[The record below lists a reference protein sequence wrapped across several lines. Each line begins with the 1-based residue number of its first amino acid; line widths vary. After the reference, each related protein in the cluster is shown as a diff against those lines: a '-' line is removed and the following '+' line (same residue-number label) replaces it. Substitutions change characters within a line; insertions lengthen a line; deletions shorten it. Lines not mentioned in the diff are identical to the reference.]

1 MNGLEEEKVST
12 EVKFVREGK
21 RSTVYVLPGIPI
33 PLQRPQHGNGHIWD
47 PQKQKKVITAISIT
61 SLHEGNPKFT
71 GPLHLDI
78 TFYFPIPQ
86 RGQRSKTTW
95 VNKPHEIKPDIS
107 NCIKYIEDVCNKL
120 LYDDDSSIASLHSQ
134 KLYDHIPRTEFYIV
148 ELK

>member
-1 MNGLEEEKVST
+1 MNGLEKEKDST
-12 EVKFVREGK
+12 QGKFIRDK
-21 RSTVYVLPGIPI
+21 KPSITYILPGIPI
-33 PLQRPQHGNGHIWD
+33 PLQRPQHGGGNTWD
-47 PQKQKKVITAISIT
+47 PQKQKKVMTAISIS
-61 SLHEGNPKFT
+61 SLHGNKPKFS

-95 VNKPHEIKPDIS
+95 VNKHHEIKPDIS

-120 LYDDDSSIASLHSQ
+120 LYDDDSAIASLHSQ
-134 KLYDHIPRTEFYIV
+134 KLYDHTPRTEFYIV